1 MAVVAVVAVA
11 ACVARPDR
19 GAALVPRL
27 PAAGRRA
34 GRVVVRS
41 LAAAVALGAGVGAV
55 LAVLVPG
62 PAATLSALL
71 PGPPWLGVLLVA
83 AATAAWAAGAVF
95 DGVVVALDR
104 PWWATAHVAVLVAG
118 RIALILAVGVLLG
131 GPPSGGVVLPG
142 GADHGWA
149 GWMAAAWLAPVLL
162 WMLPGSAAVAVLA
175 RRHGRRVETAAPPRV
190 LGPMAVA
197 RLGATLLHQVAP
209 LLVVLGLGPG
219 PGMVFFVAW
228 QVVTAVDLAAVW
240 MLGRAGGTSRRR
252 LLAAVGPALALV
264 AAGAGPLLGVFG
276 PDYAAAADVLR
287 VLLLG
292 AAFRLVV
299 VHELGALEAA
309 GRAWSSA
316 RLHLYT
322 TVPTLL
328 VVGLSVAAVAATGL
342 VRYAVR
348 DRGDRP
354 AARGGRLR
362 AGPGSVLRGR
372 ARAVPDLEPHPTGGA
387 AVTTTGTRH
396 PGEHPPG
403 GAGSRAGAPA
413 PSPEPA
419 PAPPPRHRPE
429 AETAVFA
436 NPEPGGSPEGAGSP
450 TRYAEPAT
458 IVMPGLPV
466 GPPGGGPAA
475 DPAPPSPQPGPPVA
489 RRRRWY
495 SPALVLLALALLPV
509 AAATTDLDALDG
521 WGLAT
526 VLSPAAWAALAC
538 AVGACLAELWM
549 PRPRVPMLATATGVL
564 VLCSTGLPSVV
575 EPVARFTTSYVIVGF
590 VDAIAGDGVPPPD
603 IDARFFWPAFFAQWA
618 WFRDA
623 AGAAD
628 LDVVLRWFPPVV
640 VLVWAIGVYA
650 LARSMLGGTRAPWAA
665 AWLFVG
671 LNWIEQDYFS
681 PQAIGIVLLLTVL
694 TFALGPLATR
704 RTDAAGVP
712 GWPAPH
718 PGAPRLRLLRRWAV
732 AAMTPPNR
740 PTLPPRQLLLIYFCA
755 ALCLIALAPE
765 HQLTPFAII
774 GQLTLLAVV
783 GRFRG
788 RGLVLVAI
796 FAVVGVRHHRRPR
809 LLDEPDRAAARQ
821 RRRRQRPA
829 DRHRGP
835 AGRRRRAGR
844 REAAADRGARPDVA
858 ARDRRCLGVLAP
870 PPRPRADL
878 PGRGADGVRRG
889 AELRR

>member
-1 MAVVAVVAVA
+1 MSAPPASPQDPTVRVLRAPVSRPDTSATGRPERPDPCADPPTVTIDPTRVMPAVTSIPGDDPVAATVPRLRSVTPAGGGALGDGRVLAAASALGALGSLAGWLLAARTVAPDRLGAAVAVVAVVAVA

-131 GPPSGGVVLPG
+131 GPPSGGVGPG

-149 GWMAAAWLAPVLL
+149 GWVAAAWLAPVLL

-252 LLAAVGPALALV
+252 LLAALGPALAVV

-292 AAFRLVV
+292 AAFRLVI

-342 VRYAVR
+342 SGMSSAT
-348 DRGDRP
+348 
-354 AARGGRLR
+354 
-362 AGPGSVLRGR
+362 AGTV
-372 ARAVPDLEPHPTGGA
+372 
-387 AVTTTGTRH
+387 
-396 PGEHPPG
+396 
-403 GAGSRAGAPA
+403 
-413 PSPEPA
+413 
-419 PAPPPRHRPE
+419 
-429 AETAVFA
+429 
-436 NPEPGGSPEGAGSP
+436 
-450 TRYAEPAT
+450 
-458 IVMPGLPV
+458 
-466 GPPGGGPAA
+466 
-475 DPAPPSPQPGPPVA
+475 
-489 RRRRWY
+489 
-495 SPALVLLALALLPV
+495 LLPV
-509 AAATTDLDALDG
+509 AAAYAL
-521 WGLAT
+521 
-526 VLSPAAWAALAC
+526 VQVAC
-538 AVGACLAELWM
+538 CVA
-549 PRPRVPMLATATGVL
+549 VL
-564 VLCSTGLPSVV
+564 VP
-575 EPVARFTTSYVIVGF
+575 
-590 VDAIAGDGVPPPD
+590 
-603 IDARFFWPAFFAQWA
+603 
-618 WFRDA
+618 
-623 AGAAD
+623 
-628 LDVVLRWFPPVV
+628 FPT
-640 VLVWAIGVYA
+640 WS
-650 LARSMLGGTRAPWAA
+650 RTRPE
-665 AWLFVG
+665 
-671 LNWIEQDYFS
+671 EQ
-681 PQAIGIVLLLTVL
+681 L
-694 TFALGPLATR
+694 
-704 RTDAAGVP
+704 
-712 GWPAPH
+712 
-718 PGAPRLRLLRRWAV
+718 
-732 AAMTPPNR
+732 
-740 PTLPPRQLLLIYFCA
+740 
-755 ALCLIALAPE
+755 
-765 HQLTPFAII
+765 
-774 GQLTLLAVV
+774 
-783 GRFRG
+783 
-788 RGLVLVAI
+788 
-796 FAVVGVRHHRRPR
+796 
-809 LLDEPDRAAARQ
+809 
-821 RRRRQRPA
+821 
-829 DRHRGP
+829 
-835 AGRRRRAGR
+835 
-844 REAAADRGARPDVA
+844 
-858 ARDRRCLGVLAP
+858 
-870 PPRPRADL
+870 
-878 PGRGADGVRRG
+878 
-889 AELRR
+889 

>member
-1 MAVVAVVAVA
+1 MRVLRAPVSRPDTSATGRPERPDPCADPPTVTIDPTRVMPAVTSIPGDDPVAATVPRLRSVTPAGGGALGDGRVLAAASALGALGSLAGWLLAARTVAPDRLGAAVAVVAVVAVA

-27 PAAGRRA
+27 PAAGRQA

-71 PGPPWLGVLLVA
+71 AGPPWLGVLLVA

-131 GPPSGGVVLPG
+131 GPPSGGVTAG

-328 VVGLSVAAVAATGL
+328 VVGLTVAAVAATGL
-342 VRYAVR
+342 SGMSSAT
-348 DRGDRP
+348 
-354 AARGGRLR
+354 
-362 AGPGSVLRGR
+362 AGTV
-372 ARAVPDLEPHPTGGA
+372 
-387 AVTTTGTRH
+387 
-396 PGEHPPG
+396 
-403 GAGSRAGAPA
+403 
-413 PSPEPA
+413 
-419 PAPPPRHRPE
+419 
-429 AETAVFA
+429 
-436 NPEPGGSPEGAGSP
+436 
-450 TRYAEPAT
+450 
-458 IVMPGLPV
+458 
-466 GPPGGGPAA
+466 
-475 DPAPPSPQPGPPVA
+475 
-489 RRRRWY
+489 
-495 SPALVLLALALLPV
+495 LLPV
-509 AAATTDLDALDG
+509 AAAYAL
-521 WGLAT
+521 
-526 VLSPAAWAALAC
+526 VQVAC
-538 AVGACLAELWM
+538 CVA
-549 PRPRVPMLATATGVL
+549 VL
-564 VLCSTGLPSVV
+564 VP
-575 EPVARFTTSYVIVGF
+575 
-590 VDAIAGDGVPPPD
+590 
-603 IDARFFWPAFFAQWA
+603 
-618 WFRDA
+618 
-623 AGAAD
+623 
-628 LDVVLRWFPPVV
+628 FPT
-640 VLVWAIGVYA
+640 WS
-650 LARSMLGGTRAPWAA
+650 RTRPE
-665 AWLFVG
+665 
-671 LNWIEQDYFS
+671 EQ
-681 PQAIGIVLLLTVL
+681 L
-694 TFALGPLATR
+694 
-704 RTDAAGVP
+704 
-712 GWPAPH
+712 
-718 PGAPRLRLLRRWAV
+718 
-732 AAMTPPNR
+732 
-740 PTLPPRQLLLIYFCA
+740 
-755 ALCLIALAPE
+755 
-765 HQLTPFAII
+765 
-774 GQLTLLAVV
+774 
-783 GRFRG
+783 
-788 RGLVLVAI
+788 
-796 FAVVGVRHHRRPR
+796 
-809 LLDEPDRAAARQ
+809 
-821 RRRRQRPA
+821 
-829 DRHRGP
+829 
-835 AGRRRRAGR
+835 
-844 REAAADRGARPDVA
+844 
-858 ARDRRCLGVLAP
+858 
-870 PPRPRADL
+870 
-878 PGRGADGVRRG
+878 
-889 AELRR
+889 